1 MRAMTDDSTEGG
13 RTSFIASSPAAAAPC
28 GGAKTCPSWGG
39 GDVLAPG
46 AGELGFW
53 IPRSGVFG
61 DLFGVSGLD
70 WDLEGEGV
78 LGGDEAALLGLSV
91 GLVPV
96 FLL

>member
-1 MRAMTDDSTEGG
+1 MTDDSTEGG
-13 RTSFIASSPAAAAPC
+13 STLFIASSPAAASPC
-28 GGAKTCPSWGG
+28 EGAKTSPSWGG
-39 GDVLAPG
+39 GDVWAPG
-46 AGELGFW
+46 TGELGFW
-53 IPRSGVFG
+53 VPRSGVFG

-78 LGGDEAALLGLSV
+78 LSGDEAALLGLSV

>member
-1 MRAMTDDSTEGG
+1 MTDNSTERGS
-13 RTSFIASSPAAAAPC
+13 TLFIASSPAAASPC
-28 GGAKTCPSWGG
+28 EGTKMSPSWGG
-39 GDVLAPG
+39 GDVWAPG
-46 AGELGFW
+46 TGELGFW
-53 IPRSGVFG
+53 VPSSGVFG

-78 LGGDEAALLGLSV
+78 LGGDKAALLGLSV